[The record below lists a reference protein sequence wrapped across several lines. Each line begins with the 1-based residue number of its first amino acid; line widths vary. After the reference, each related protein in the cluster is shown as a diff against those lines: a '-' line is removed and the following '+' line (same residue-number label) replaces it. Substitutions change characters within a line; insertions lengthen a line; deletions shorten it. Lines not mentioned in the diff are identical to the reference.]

1 VTTEVSPETDTNL
14 GDNLYVSTTN
24 VQDRANIALD
34 IEEMEEDLIMGKVA
48 SAKLIYKNG
57 KNSVIYD
64 ENGVQVNLRSLA
76 AFSTN
81 ASETMAAN
89 PLFQIFVN
97 ALGDEDGNYRG
108 KDASMYAN
116 TIVEEMFDIGAETK
130 STLASEAAVALNL
143 WMELANELF
152 QTVKHCKDKTLKD
165 KDGIHSIDEA
175 AAYWIGDGQVA
186 GDAGNGHLLYALAE
200 TMGDH
205 FGTIIAGQSRANVN
219 ILRLFDQ
226 AKSEVSLSNACV
238 ENPAS
243 ARRVRN
249 VVNKI
254 ISQMAVVNIQ
264 ALIHYLREDDEIDRV
279 TIYSNAFVPLV
290 SACNP
295 TTFQYLKGKLL
306 DNSYLELD
314 KEKIIDAILS
324 TLPCFDLTCEDVGKH
339 FSESATT
346 KACTDPNPQS
356 PLANYKPTSD
366 VLEFSKMDLDILEL
380 DILLKMEA
388 YEAAQD
394 LYSYGKHVSIGD
406 GSGVSDLTLES
417 LATTTGRSVVPE
429 FESFKRYFSNDARY
443 ADTMIRNA
451 FQDES
456 MSAVQKRA
464 VIVTIAQTMVMYM
477 AILQS
482 IYDSVGS
489 CSDSN
494 PDRNSLAAQNWDK
507 AAAFY
512 IGKLEGSTENG
523 SGDGVMLWALSK
535 GLCDDFGTCSDEQQN
550 ARINEKIS
558 TLFFAGRGAISGGSC
573 DELRKAAFKLEPLL
587 MVPLLQASIFS
598 AELLAQRSPKDK
610 EMAQA
615 KAHVYAQ
622 AILPLIHSVDGDAA
636 STIQKNFPIDGKA
649 MRDGIYAVASAFS
662 KSIPGLGVNCED
674 VGESSEIDAC
684 TGSNSLSPG
693 AKFGI
698 SVGVILGVFIAVSLA
713 FLLRRKQKR
722 NNDPENKPLF
732 VPSKGELNHTS
743 ELLSSRATESSPM
756 VSDSDLDFH
765 GNDASDA
772 IASDDDEDDEEYLRA
787 IANVRA
793 MTGSLNEKP
802 RDDSNIV

>member
-1 VTTEVSPETDTNL
+1 
-14 GDNLYVSTTN
+14 
-24 VQDRANIALD
+24 
-34 IEEMEEDLIMGKVA
+34 
-48 SAKLIYKNG
+48 
-57 KNSVIYD
+57 
-64 ENGVQVNLRSLA
+64 
-76 AFSTN
+76 
-81 ASETMAAN
+81 
-89 PLFQIFVN
+89 
-97 ALGDEDGNYRG
+97 
-108 KDASMYAN
+108 
-116 TIVEEMFDIGAETK
+116 
-130 STLASEAAVALNL
+130 
-143 WMELANELF
+143 
-152 QTVKHCKDKTLKD
+152 
-165 KDGIHSIDEA
+165 
-175 AAYWIGDGQVA
+175 
-186 GDAGNGHLLYALAE
+186 
-200 TMGDH
+200 
-205 FGTIIAGQSRANVN
+205 
-219 ILRLFDQ
+219 
-226 AKSEVSLSNACV
+226 
-238 ENPAS
+238 
-243 ARRVRN
+243 
-249 VVNKI
+249 
-254 ISQMAVVNIQ
+254 
-264 ALIHYLREDDEIDRV
+264 
-279 TIYSNAFVPLV
+279 
-290 SACNP
+290 
-295 TTFQYLKGKLL
+295 
-306 DNSYLELD
+306 
-314 KEKIIDAILS
+314 
-324 TLPCFDLTCEDVGKH
+324 
-339 FSESATT
+339 
-346 KACTDPNPQS
+346 
-356 PLANYKPTSD
+356 
-366 VLEFSKMDLDILEL
+366 
-380 DILLKMEA
+380 
-388 YEAAQD
+388 
-394 LYSYGKHVSIGD
+394 
-406 GSGVSDLTLES
+406 
-417 LATTTGRSVVPE
+417 
-429 FESFKRYFSNDARY
+429 
-443 ADTMIRNA
+443 
-451 FQDES
+451 
-456 MSAVQKRA
+456 
-464 VIVTIAQTMVMYM
+464 
-477 AILQS
+477 
-482 IYDSVGS
+482 
-489 CSDSN
+489 
-494 PDRNSLAAQNWDK
+494 
-507 AAAFY
+507 
-512 IGKLEGSTENG
+512 
-523 SGDGVMLWALSK
+523 MLWALSK